1 MKTTSSSGD
10 RENASKEHNR
20 ARAWAV
26 LTEKT
31 PSARRLPH
39 YDSSSPGRLMDI
51 ARNYDRICQR
61 AEGLLQPD
69 ATEPEIL
76 ATLLAIRMLR
86 EKLDHDELKLTTLA
100 RTKRITWARIAEW
113 QELSGRQAA
122 ERRHLQLGRAYT
134 HPDGT
139 VPATQSERVEY
150 ARGLRSRRAER
161 QWALNNATRIRR
173 VAAQL
178 VAIDNLQQRVDNSH
192 EAQIMHAIR
201 HGKDAPPQEPL
212 REPLVWPKAL
222 RECVAEDE
230 RFRHA
235 PPPPVDDGLHDPGYQ
250 HQQQEADIAHRL
262 LGLISYA
269 ATPRNIDLADLPDLA
284 DAVFDICNDSQ
295 QAATGRR
302 GASAQPGHT

>member
-1 MKTTSSSGD
+1 
-10 RENASKEHNR
+10 
-20 ARAWAV
+20 
-26 LTEKT
+26 
-31 PSARRLPH
+31 
-39 YDSSSPGRLMDI
+39 MDI

-61 AEGLLQPD
+61 AEGLLHPD
-69 ATEPEIL
+69 ATESEVL
-76 ATLLAIRMLR
+76 AALLAIRILR

-161 QWALNNATRIRR
+161 QWALNNAARIRR
-173 VAAQL
+173 VAMQL
-178 VAIDNLQQRVDNSH
+178 AAIENLQQRVDGSH

-201 HGKDAPPQEPL
+201 HGKDAPPQEPP
-212 REPLVWPKAL
+212 REPLVWPRAL

-230 RFRHA
+230 RFRRT
-235 PPPPVDDGLHDPGYQ
+235 PPPLVDDGLHDLAYQ
-250 HQQQEADIAHRL
+250 RQQQEADIVHRL
-262 LGLISYA
+262 LGLIGYA
-269 ATPRNIDLADLPDLA
+269 ANPRNINLTDLPDLA
-284 DAVFDICNDSQ
+284 DAIFDIHNDSQ
-295 QAATGRR
+295 QAASGRR
-302 GASAQPGHT
+302 GASTGDA